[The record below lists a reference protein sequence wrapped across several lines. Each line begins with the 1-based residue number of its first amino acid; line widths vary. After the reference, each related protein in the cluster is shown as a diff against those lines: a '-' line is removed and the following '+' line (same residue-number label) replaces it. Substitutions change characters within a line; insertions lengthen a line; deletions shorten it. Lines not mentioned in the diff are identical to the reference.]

1 MLDENA
7 TAATAAA
14 AANASSSS
22 SSSAVDAAS
31 SAAATVVSY
40 FLANSTDWD
49 GNDTSAEAEA
59 EAEAEAAHSKY
70 FLRPWPPDDPALAVC
85 SNFVLKSDLAVSL
98 ATKCTYI
105 EFSRKYVF
113 YDGIFHMYQGTVHQ
127 KPVMYLPGKK
137 KDS

>member
-14 AANASSSS
+14 TANASSSS
-22 SSSAVDAAS
+22 LAVDAAT
-31 SAAATVVSY
+31 TVVSY

-49 GNDTSAEAEA
+49 GNDTLAEAEA

-105 EFSRKYVF
+105 EFSRNVF
-113 YDGIFHMYQGTVHQ
+113 YIGIFHVYQSTVH
-127 KPVMYLPGKK
+127 
-137 KDS
+137 

>member
-14 AANASSSS
+14 TANASS

-105 EFSRKYVF
+105 EFSRNVF
-113 YDGIFHMYQGTVHQ
+113 YIGIFHVYQSTVH
-127 KPVMYLPGKK
+127 
-137 KDS
+137 